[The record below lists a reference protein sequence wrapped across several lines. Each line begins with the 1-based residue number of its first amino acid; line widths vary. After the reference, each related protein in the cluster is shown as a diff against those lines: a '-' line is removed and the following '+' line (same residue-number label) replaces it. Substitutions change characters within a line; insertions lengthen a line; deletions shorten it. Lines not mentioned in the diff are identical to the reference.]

1 MKLIVTDL
9 DSTLLRSD
17 KSISDHTVE
26 IFKKCKEKGILL
38 GFASSR
44 AESAM
49 TRFINAID
57 PDFLIC
63 SGGATVSI
71 GGKIIHESLIQP
83 QSVKTILKMSREEN
97 KGRQDEREVMAHG
110 TASKVGMSVGAIVCV
125 LLVWASE
132 FLFNIPEVGL
142 AGWFVYFSMG
152 GSNNIVLYKNLKKR
166 QDLIW
171 GIVEI
176 ICAVSF
182 AATLVIKSMVA
193 V

>member
-1 MKLIVTDL
+1 MNKD
-9 DSTLLRSD
+9 
-17 KSISDHTVE
+17 E
-26 IFKKCKEKGILL
+26 
-38 GFASSR
+38 
-44 AESAM
+44 
-49 TRFINAID
+49 
-57 PDFLIC
+57 
-63 SGGATVSI
+63 
-71 GGKIIHESLIQP
+71 
-83 QSVKTILKMSREEN
+83 ILKMSREEN